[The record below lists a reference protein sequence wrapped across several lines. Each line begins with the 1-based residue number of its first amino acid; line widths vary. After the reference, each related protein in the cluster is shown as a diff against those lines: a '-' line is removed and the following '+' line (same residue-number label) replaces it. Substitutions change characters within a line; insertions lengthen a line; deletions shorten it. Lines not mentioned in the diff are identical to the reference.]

1 MQKKYKV
8 MAALLAAS
16 VLLQVSPVQA
26 ADKLP
31 TAYMNTLSQ
40 VTEKY
45 PSTRTQGNYSA
56 CWAFTA
62 VSLAEFDLI
71 ADDAVANPSI
81 DLSELELAYQT
92 CHPATDAFGGTKGD
106 GLSYMTGYLDTGGNL
121 NYSSRTLLQWRG
133 LVSEE
138 TVPYSL
144 AYSYQGGNAQ
154 EKEAAHLQNVYIL
167 KLKKEQSSVKKE
179 IIRHGAAG
187 IGLYFSNRA
196 GFDQTAF
203 YQGNVVST
211 YYCASENKAYTPN
224 HTAVIVGWDDDF
236 PADNFK
242 EKPRKNGA
250 WLVRNSWSDTSS
262 NSISSYFWLSY
273 EDKSLDENAWIM
285 DFEPADNYDYIY
297 QYDGCPVVGKVCS
310 CTAAANVFQAKG
322 APVELLKAV
331 SVTLNED
338 TLVPYTIKIY
348 TNLSDPANPQS
359 GILEASVSGK
369 TSYAGTYTIP
379 LSRPLCLQK
388 GSRYGIVVELQ
399 KKNAGIDMEIAA
411 KQYPLK
417 SMAEIKKNQSFLYR
431 NGIWKDVSVSSG
443 MNNVGNLC
451 IKGYTDQTKERAGSI
466 QGFRAGSAS
475 GTAVKLSWSS
485 RGDAQGYELYRAD
498 SKNGTYRKIATVKGK
513 SYKNTGLK
521 KGKTYYY
528 KVRAYQK
535 KNGVKITGKLSSAV
549 KVTTKRG

>member
-1 MQKKYKV
+1 M
-8 MAALLAAS
+8 
-16 VLLQVSPVQA
+16 
-26 ADKLP
+26 
-31 TAYMNTLSQ
+31 
-40 VTEKY
+40 
-45 PSTRTQGNYSA
+45 
-56 CWAFTA
+56 
-62 VSLAEFDLI
+62 
-71 ADDAVANPSI
+71 
-81 DLSELELAYQT
+81 
-92 CHPATDAFGGTKGD
+92 
-106 GLSYMTGYLDTGGNL
+106 
-121 NYSSRTLLQWRG
+121 
-133 LVSEE
+133 
-138 TVPYSL
+138 
-144 AYSYQGGNAQ
+144 
-154 EKEAAHLQNVYIL
+154 
-167 KLKKEQSSVKKE
+167 
-179 IIRHGAAG
+179 
-187 IGLYFSNRA
+187 
-196 GFDQTAF
+196 
-203 YQGNVVST
+203 
-211 YYCASENKAYTPN
+211 
-224 HTAVIVGWDDDF
+224 
-236 PADNFK
+236 
-242 EKPRKNGA
+242 
-250 WLVRNSWSDTSS
+250 
-262 NSISSYFWLSY
+262 
-273 EDKSLDENAWIM
+273 
-285 DFEPADNYDYIY
+285 
-297 QYDGCPVVGKVCS
+297 
-310 CTAAANVFQAKG
+310 
-322 APVELLKAV
+322 
-331 SVTLNED
+331 NED

-348 TNLSDPANPQS
+348 TNLSDPANHQS

-498 SKNGTYRKIATVKGK
+498 SKNGISRKIATVKGK
-513 SYKNTGLK
+513 SDKNTGLK
-521 KGKTYYY
+521 KVKTYYY